1 MRIFNVMM
9 SRDLGGIQQAYIDY
23 NDALTMQ
30 KHEVINITSVS
41 AQINKQLLN
50 NYSLPNI
57 APWCFISK
65 LYLWI
70 LAIIHK
76 PDLIICHGNR
86 AVSFASAYK
95 QKNLSIIGV
104 SHNYSY
110 KHLYK
115 CDYILVLT
123 SKLKE
128 HLIQHGINKQRLL
141 SIPNMIRV
149 MHEYKASPT
158 YKSPIIIGSFGRFV
172 HKKGFIYLIE
182 AIKLLKQ
189 DNHNVQLLLGGD
201 GPEKDFLV
209 QKTKELQ
216 LEECIKFYGW
226 VHDKDIFFQ
235 KIDLF
240 CLPSTIEPFGII
252 LLEAMEH
259 SKPIIATK
267 SGGPEE
273 IIRNNLDGLLTEIE
287 SSQDLADK
295 LLYAINN
302 HKKTEQLAQSAHAR
316 LKENFDIKVV
326 SKQLSEILG
335 AIK

>member
-1 MRIFNVMM
+1 MM

-23 NDALTMQ
+23 NEALTMQ

-57 APWCFISK
+57 APWCFLSK

-95 QKNLSIIGV
+95 QKNLCIIGV

-141 SIPNMIRV
+141 SIPNMTRV
-149 MHEYKASPT
+149 MHEYKTVPI

-189 DNHNVQLLLGGD
+189 DDHNVQLLLGGD
-201 GPEKDFLV
+201 GPEKNFLV
-209 QKTKELQ
+209 QKTKELE
-216 LEECIKFYGW
+216 LEEDIKFYGW
-226 VHDKDIFFQ
+226 VDDKDIFFQ

-316 LKENFDIKVV
+316 LKENYDIKVV
-326 SKQLSEILG
+326 SKKLSEILG